1 MSRLKLQTCQNIS
14 LIKVR
19 LPDFR
24 TRNIFVSQQLI
35 EDTETDEK
43 TMAKL
48 KCTNVKRDDT
58 LKFGVKHV
66 KVTFPPRR
74 EKEAGVS
81 RVSPSL

>member
-1 MSRLKLQTCQNIS
+1 M
-14 LIKVR
+14 
-19 LPDFR
+19 PDLR

-35 EDTETDEK
+35 EAMATDEK
-43 TMAKL
+43 TTLKL
-48 KCTNVKRDDT
+48 KCTNVKRDDI
-58 LKFGVKHV
+58 LKFGVKQV